1 MPESRYNPEFATF
14 LEAERMRAGLGVSAF
29 AARLGI
35 SPSHYRQLREGYMP
49 RPDRIRAMATAW
61 GADPEEWV
69 QKAGTGDELGGIPG
83 EKVSASLPDSSLPVL
98 GEIGEHGIIELHP
111 EGVAALEGNVRFA
124 LRVATSSPGALL
136 QAGDVVHFET
146 CETAKRNGAWH
157 VNHTEPRGRRR
168 GWFGCPNRG
177 EPFDRNTAAA
187 VMDDI
192 DKAGGIDARRHRR
205 DRGPDD
211 N

>member
-98 GEIGEHGIIELHP
+98 GEIDEHGIIEFDP
-111 EGVAALEGNVRFA
+111 EGVTALEGAVRFA
-124 LRVATSSPGALL
+124 LRATSSSLGGFIQPGNVL
-136 QAGDVVHFET
+136 HFEA
-146 CETAKRNGAWH
+146 CETAKRNDH
-157 VNHTEPRGRRR
+157 VLIRETDGTHRLVRFVGFDSENH
-168 GWFGCPNRG
+168 
-177 EPFDRNTAAA
+177 A
-187 VMDDI
+187 VR
-192 DKAGGIDARRHRR
+192 ALPIDAPALPKPIRIEARIVARLIALVKV
-205 DRGPDD
+205 
-211 N
+211 